1 MSWAVLWVFI
11 CTVHLT
17 VRSYH
22 VTYAF
27 QSEFTLHSC
36 LNVKELLTWNRR
48 NIWNLSDCNGT
59 RMQRTDKYSQHNSI
73 IWLVWLNGWV
83 LVYELS
89 RCKFES
95 GCCHLNFRYH
105 ACFEQGVP
113 WHSEIYRVR
122 NHSEIRT
129 WHDKNIRTSEYITI
143 FIKSLWKSDARANVK
158 LFWTFFK

>member
-59 RMQRTDKYSQHNSI
+59 RMQYSQHNSI

-143 FIKSLWKSDARANVK
+143 FIKSLWKSDARGNVK